1 MLYSITAGLTFLYGL
16 LISGYL
22 IDRGGVK
29 LSLVLGSLFLTSARF
44 LVTFGQVK
52 WLIYLTFMT
61 LIPLGMSLYVPVM
74 ILAINQTTT
83 GKTRQLGYSL
93 FYAFLSL
100 GYVLGGPF
108 VDFVRAYLPITKFT
122 LNSVEYSVNAYKMVF
137 GIGFALS
144 FLSFLLI
151 LFCYNGKRNQ
161 VI

>member
-44 LVTFGQVK
+44 LVTFGQAK

-83 GKTRQLGYSL
+83 GKTR
-93 FYAFLSL
+93 
-100 GYVLGGPF
+100 
-108 VDFVRAYLPITKFT
+108 
-122 LNSVEYSVNAYKMVF
+122 
-137 GIGFALS
+137 
-144 FLSFLLI
+144 
-151 LFCYNGKRNQ
+151 
-161 VI
+161 